1 LRSLLDVREIARR
14 FGSLLSWNVV
24 RRRAKEWN
32 ARGGVHLVL
41 LLARELVG
49 AEIPAEVIDDLEPG
63 GYDSET
69 RDWALEQIFR
79 EPDGDEGVELSP
91 YFWQIWKKGP
101 LKEKARN
108 FHSLVFPSREFISQK
123 YPVPAGS
130 KRTPLWYGVRFGDHA
145 RDYAGTVWKILMR
158 DEATL
163 ARAAR
168 ANRDIA
174 MRRRLT

>member
-1 LRSLLDVREIARR
+1 
-14 FGSLLSWNVV
+14 
-24 RRRAKEWN
+24 
-32 ARGGVHLVL
+32 
-41 LLARELVG
+41 
-49 AEIPAEVIDDLEPG
+49 
-63 GYDSET
+63 
-69 RDWALEQIFR
+69 
-79 EPDGDEGVELSP
+79 
-91 YFWQIWKKGP
+91 

-145 RDYAGTVWKILMR
+145 RDYAGAVWKILMR